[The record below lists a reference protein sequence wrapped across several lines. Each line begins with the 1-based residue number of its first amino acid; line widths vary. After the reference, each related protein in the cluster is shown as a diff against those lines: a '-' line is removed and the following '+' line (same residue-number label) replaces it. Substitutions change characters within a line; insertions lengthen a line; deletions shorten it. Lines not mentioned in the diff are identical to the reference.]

1 MGDFR
6 NFRTHHRA
14 PRKPLCSHSCAHK
27 KEGTRRIKM
36 DRRKVKIL
44 KEMLGEV
51 SSHFEEIEKFVKER
65 LQKICSQEKIS
76 VEEVIYLLVSSLSLM
91 KAYFLVLC

>member
-6 NFRTHHRA
+6 NFRTNHRA

-44 KEMLGEV
+44 KEMLAEV
-51 SSHFEEIEKFVKER
+51 SSTLRK
-65 LQKICSQEKIS
+65 
-76 VEEVIYLLVSSLSLM
+76 
-91 KAYFLVLC
+91 